1 MSMSQNHFWNT
12 DKQILLGLKQCF
24 TQNFTQWLE
33 KSNHPHISSLRKGI
47 RISFLPITE
56 LEALQEILDVILVEP
71 DADYFWYDY
80 RDKLTWVTPEQ
91 EEVHGQSIQFDKDKI
106 KSFLRDI
113 KLNTILNEN

>member
-1 MSMSQNHFWNT
+1 MSQNHFWNT

-24 TQNFTQWLE
+24 TQNFTDWLE

-56 LEALQEILDVILVEP
+56 LEALQEILDVILAEP

-91 EEVHGQSIQFDKDKI
+91 EEVHGQSIQFDKYKI

-113 KLNTILNEN
+113 KLKTILNEN